1 MPRTRGVV
9 IVGALPRMDVTL
21 SRISCSARSGLKVG
35 GSGII
40 GSSTGSISMKPWK
53 GLGSVIHSVCDI

>member
-9 IVGALPRMDVTL
+9 IVGVLPRMDVTL

-35 GSGII
+35 GPGV

-53 GLGSVIHSVCDI
+53 GLGSVIHSVCDN